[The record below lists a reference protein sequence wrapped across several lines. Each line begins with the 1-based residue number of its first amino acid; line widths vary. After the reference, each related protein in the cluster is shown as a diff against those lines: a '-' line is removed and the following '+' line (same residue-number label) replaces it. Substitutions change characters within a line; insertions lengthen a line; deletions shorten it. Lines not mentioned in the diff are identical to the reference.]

1 MENDLFEKAPVPK
14 AYLTLAVP
22 VILAMVVTMV
32 YNMVDTYF
40 IAMTGNTDLI
50 AGVSLA
56 APVFTLMIA
65 LGDILGVGG
74 SSVISRLFGRKE
86 FGKVRNISALC
97 FYGSIF
103 IGIFM
108 AAVLLLFSGPVLQL
122 LGTSEQTIQYASDY
136 YFWIVLGSPFIILS
150 LTPSNILRT
159 EGFAKEATIGSILG
173 SVVNM
178 ILDPIFIFTLNMGAA
193 GAAIATVIGNMTAD
207 VYYIWLLTK
216 RSKYLSASFGDF
228 RPSREALGSDL
239 AIGLP
244 ASTTNF
250 MQTIGIT
257 LLNQNLLP
265 YGTDK
270 IAAMGIVMKINMIV
284 VLVMVGAAFGGQP
297 LIGYCV
303 GARNKKRL
311 SETIRFAFTLE
322 GILGGVLSVLVI
334 LFAPALVSIFLKDA
348 ALIADA
354 VLQLRLAQAGMI
366 FIGITLVS
374 TCIFQAGGQG
384 LFALIL
390 SLSRQGILYA
400 AVIFLFS
407 KIFGYMGVISSSVAA
422 DFLCAVLAVILLQ
435 IWLKKE
441 YSRMESAAIFS

>member
-1 MENDLFEKAPVPK
+1 MENELFEKAPVST
-14 AYLTLAVP
+14 AYMKLAVP

-40 IAMTGNTDLI
+40 IAMTSNTDLI

-56 APVFTLMIA
+56 SPIFTLMIA
-65 LGDILGVGG
+65 LGDILGIGG
-74 SSVISRLFGRKE
+74 SSVISRLFGQKDYEKAKR
-86 FGKVRNISALC
+86 ISSLC
-97 FYGSIF
+97 FFGSIF
-103 IGIFM
+103 IGVFM
-108 AAVLLLFSGPVLQL
+108 AAVLLLFSKPVLSL
-122 LGTSEQTIQYASDY
+122 LGTSEQTLEYASSY

-178 ILDPIFIFTLNMGAA
+178 ILDPIFIFTLNMGAG
-193 GAAIATVIGNMTAD
+193 GAAIATVIGNMVSD
-207 VYYIWLLTK
+207 LYFIWLIRTK
-216 RSKYLSASFGDF
+216 SRHLSASLQDF
-228 RPSREALGSDL
+228 TCSKEALRAVLS
-239 AIGLP
+239 IGIP

-265 YGTDK
+265 FGTNK

-284 VLVMVGAAFGGQP
+284 VLIMVGAAFGGQP
-297 LIGYCV
+297 LVGYCV
-303 GARNKKRL
+303 GAKNKDRL
-311 SETIRFAFTLE
+311 MKTIKFAFRLE
-322 GILGGVLSVLVI
+322 FILGGVLSAAVI
-334 LFAPALVSIFLKDA
+334 LFAPALVSVFLKEAD
-348 ALIADA
+348 LISDA

-400 AVIFLFS
+400 AVIFAFS
-407 KIFGYMGVISSSVAA
+407 RVFGYLGVLCSSAAA
-422 DFLCAVLAVILLQ
+422 DFLCALLAVFLLW

-441 YSRMESAAIFS
+441 TAKMESAF